1 MNTERATIIP
11 ASPAWNRLNARTKQ
25 QAHKLRQALASALE
39 LHRSG
44 RWGRAEIE
52 SAGLR
57 DYQQVF
63 GHAITPRHFWR
74 LLDLVVERDAGRNQ
88 FDNLGFY
95 LPGRIVRKRP
105 ADSLDRYAKQLPRLC
120 TTVAGCANIAEP
132 TAQEI
137 LLVWDAACSE
147 YQAMIAVG
155 MTDGKARRLVVA
167 ALDVSGLPLALTRAA
182 LRRSF
187 CRKLDRWIEGG
198 RKPAA
203 IRDQRELKCGRKLQ
217 AVPTPEDLNLLTAR
231 ALHLRSVP
239 AAWRELLHAGEL
251 SPAVTQSYI
260 SQTASKSYCP
270 ESIRRVI
277 VHRIGLVDDIH
288 HGPRQATLNG
298 AHITRDW
305 SDVAPGDWQQADDVT
320 LEVYYWFKDVSGVPQ
335 VLRGQ
340 FLLMIDLRSLRILNF
355 ALHAENN
362 YNAKVIRGLMLRTHD
377 AYGLPRRGYAFGKG
391 IWKSSRLVKGREL
404 PKGDEI
410 PNEETELGFRDF
422 ALEFRHAKLPRAKP
436 IERVIG
442 LLQARLRDQPG
453 WVGPNEMKEKFERVQ
468 ERLLAAR
475 GGSVHPSKFFLH
487 RDEWFERLQEVCD
500 EYNNEP
506 QQGRMLN
513 GLSPR
518 QYWEANFDY
527 ARPLVKLGQ
536 GTRYLLANHRR
547 PEKVTRN
554 GIRIVVGK
562 EICNFKSPEL
572 GHHVGKIVQVYF
584 DPEDM
589 SSVFV
594 MVDCEGKS
602 ALVVPREKGVPAMDA
617 TDEQLRT
624 AQGINEAMNQPARTL
639 YAEIKTY
646 FPKNGPSLFRRE
658 IADAVTVELGQDIA
672 AEQDAIRREKTQ
684 QVQDARSL
692 KRRRRELGLRPQS
705 EQISTERQLAALKLF
720 EEARRDDT

>member
-1 MNTERATIIP
+1 MAANFPSVAGTP
-11 ASPAWNRLNARTKQ
+11 SWNRLSARTKQ

-39 LHRSG
+39 LHREG

-57 DYQQVF
+57 DYQRVF
-63 GHAITPRHFWR
+63 GHVVTPRHFWR
-74 LLDLVVERDAGRNQ
+74 VLDLVVERDAGRHQ
-88 FDNLGFY
+88 FDNLALY
-95 LPGRIVRKRP
+95 LPGRITRKP
-105 ADSLDRYAKQLPRLC
+105 QANAFERYAKQLPRLC
-120 TTVAGCANIAEP
+120 TTVAGCKNIAEP
-132 TAQEI
+132 TTDEI
-137 LLVWDAACSE
+137 LLAWDAACSE
-147 YQAMIAVG
+147 FQSMLDAG
-155 MTDGKARRLVVA
+155 MTDGKARRVVVA
-167 ALDVSGLPLALTRAA
+167 ALDASGLPLALTRAA

-187 CRKLDRWIEGG
+187 GRKLERWIEGG

-203 IRDQRELKCGRKLQ
+203 IRDQRESKCGRKPQ
-217 AVPTPEDLNLLTAR
+217 ANLSEDDLNLLTAR

-239 AAWRELLHAGEL
+239 AAWRELLQAGEL

-270 ESIRRVI
+270 ESIRRLIAPRVN
-277 VHRIGLVDDIH
+277 LVDDIH
-288 HGPRQATLNG
+288 HGPRQAKLNG
-298 AHITRDW
+298 AYISRDW
-305 SDVAPGDWQQADDVT
+305 SNVAPGDWQQSDDVT
-320 LEVYYWFKDVSGVPQ
+320 LEIYYWLEDASGVPQ

-340 FLLMIDLRSLRILNF
+340 FLLMIDLRSLRILSF
-355 ALHAENN
+355 ALHSENN

-377 AYGLPRRGYAFGKG
+377 GYGLPRRGYAFEKG

-422 ALEFRHAKLPRAKP
+422 ALEFRHASLPRAKP

-468 ERLLAAR
+468 ERLLAVR

-500 EYNNEP
+500 AYNNEP
-506 QQGRMLN
+506 QQGQMLR

-518 QYWEANFDY
+518 QFWDANFDY
-527 ARPLVKLGQ
+527 SRPLVKLGQ
-536 GTRYLLANHRR
+536 GTRYLLKNHRS

-554 GIRIVVGK
+554 GIKKVIGK
-562 EICNFKSPEL
+562 EVFRFKSPEL
-572 GHHVGKIVQVYF
+572 GQHVGKIVQVYF

-594 MVDCEGKS
+594 MVNRESKS
-602 ALVVPREKGVPAMDA
+602 AFVVPREKGVPAMDA
-617 TDEQLRT
+617 TDEQLRE
-624 AQGINEAMNQPARTL
+624 AHQLNAAMNQPARTL

-658 IADAVTVELGQDIA
+658 IADAATVELGQDIS
-672 AEQDAIRREKTQ
+672 AEQDAIRQKKTQ
-684 QVQDARSL
+684 QVQDERAL
-692 KRRRRELGLRPQS
+692 KRRQRQLGLRPQS
-705 EQISTERQLAALKLF
+705 DHISTDRQLAALKLF
-720 EEARRDDT
+720 EEARDADT